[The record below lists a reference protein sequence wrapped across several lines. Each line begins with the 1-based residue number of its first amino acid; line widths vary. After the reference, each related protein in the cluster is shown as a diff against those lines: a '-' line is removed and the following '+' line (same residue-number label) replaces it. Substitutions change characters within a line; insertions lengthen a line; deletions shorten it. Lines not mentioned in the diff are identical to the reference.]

1 MLIKT
6 RGIIFRAVKY
16 SETSF
21 ITDIYTEEKGLRSY
35 IISGVRKKN
44 ARTSPSLLQLMT
56 LIDMVAYHREE
67 KSMTRI
73 KEIKS
78 ARVYQSIP
86 FDLTKGA
93 IGLFMIEVARK
104 SISESEENRPLFEFF
119 FETFSFLD
127 QTELP
132 VANVHLIF
140 LLQFSLFLGFFPGGI
155 CDEDTPFF
163 DLQEG
168 TFVPQEPGHTWFL
181 NKEESQLLHQLI
193 QLDFANCHTLKI
205 NREVRQ
211 NILRQLLL
219 FYRMHIENFP
229 TINAHQILETI
240 LS

>member
-56 LIDMVAYHREE
+56 LVDMVAYHREE
-67 KSMTRI
+67 KSMSRI

-86 FDLTKGA
+86 FDVTKGA

-104 SISESEENRPLFEFF
+104 SIIESEENRPLFEFF
-119 FETFSFLD
+119 FEVFSFLD
-127 QTELP
+127 QTESP
-132 VANVHLIF
+132 AGNIHLIY
-140 LLQFSLFLGFFPGGI
+140 LLQLSLFLGFFPGGI
-155 CDEDTPFF
+155 CDADTPYF

-168 TFVPQEPGHTWFL
+168 TFVPQQPGHTWFL
-181 NKEESQLLHQLI
+181 NEEESQLLHQLI

-205 NREVRQ
+205 SREARQ

-240 LS
+240 LN